1 MKRETMFNPSKWA
14 NSPLGSD
21 FSCQSYSF
29 LKGLS
34 FFLSGFS
41 PSNAKAQV
49 VLVQS
54 CPEAQEV
61 SWSPM
66 QKPNLSTVFQFSFL
80 SYHQHLNKFNKK
92 PNPTKQKTH
101 PNPPRSHNLPS
112 GLLLQSGEIF

>member
-1 MKRETMFNPSKWA
+1 MFNPSKWA

-80 SYHQHLNKFNKK
+80 SYHQHLNKFSKK
-92 PNPTKQKTH
+92 PNPTKQKKPIPT
-101 PNPPRSHNLPS
+101 PSDPTTYLQAYYYNQERS
-112 GLLLQSGEIF
+112 F